1 MAEPGRGYTRWRL
14 ILPVMAVPVL
24 VLGFLTAGFFVWAL
38 SEEGDPRAGA
48 LSGEGDP
55 RSGALKKVTC
65 AEALAFGGASAP
77 AHAQVGNCT
86 MQQGIDTAY
95 TAVLRMPREDVR
107 GWLRETYPK
116 APEARSG
123 ASCGALCLDVS
134 HEDGLPATAGAH
146 VVQVRVE
153 YVNAETAR
161 MRFSAF
167 TM

>member
-14 ILPVMAVPVL
+14 ILPVLAVPVL
-24 VLGFLTAGFFVWAL
+24 VLGFLTAGLFVWAL
-38 SEEGDPRAGA
+38 SDEGDPRARA
-48 LSGEGDP
+48 LE
-55 RSGALKKVTC
+55 KVPC
-65 AEALAFGGASAP
+65 AEALAFGGASP
-77 AHAQVGNCT
+77 PVNAHVGDCT

-107 GWLRETYPK
+107 DWLRETYPK
-116 APEARSG
+116 APEARSD

>member
-14 ILPVMAVPVL
+14 ILPVLAVPVL
-24 VLGFLTAGFFVWAL
+24 VLGFLTAGLFVWAL
-38 SEEGDPRAGA
+38 SDEGDPRA
-48 LSGEGDP
+48 
-55 RSGALKKVTC
+55 GALKKVTC

-77 AHAQVGNCT
+77 AHAQVGDCT
-86 MQQGIDTAY
+86 MQHGIDTAY

-116 APEARSG
+116 APEARSD

-153 YVNAETAR
+153 YVNAGTAR
-161 MRFSAF
+161 VRFSAF

>member
-1 MAEPGRGYTRWRL
+1 MAEPGRGHTRWRL
-14 ILPVMAVPVL
+14 ILPVLAVPVL
-24 VLGFLTAGFFVWAL
+24 VLGFLIVGLFAWAL
-38 SEEGDPRAGA
+38 SDEDDPRAGA
-48 LSGEGDP
+48 MQ
-55 RSGALKKVTC
+55 KVTC

-77 AHAQVGNCT
+77 AHAHVGNCT
-86 MQQGIDTAY
+86 LQQGIDTAY

-107 GWLRETYPK
+107 DWLRETYPK
-116 APEARSG
+116 APEARSD

-153 YVNAETAR
+153 YENAETAR
-161 MRFSAF
+161 VRFSAF